1 MSRIDTQLLKQL
13 RKSKSMTQDAV
24 AKHLNIGRT
33 AYTKIENGVQEIDTD
48 ALAKLANLFSV
59 SIDYLLGIATEAAQP
74 IPQGVKIPV
83 LGRVVA
89 GIPIEAVTD
98 ILDYEEI
105 PAAMAA
111 SGEYFALRVQGDSMA
126 PRIKE
131 GDVVIVRRQEEVENG
146 EVAIVL
152 VNGNEATIKEVQ
164 FSQFGITLVA
174 WNPSVYTPHFYPMDE
189 VESLPLRILGKVVEL
204 RGKF

>member
-1 MSRIDTQLLKQL
+1 MYKIKEARKASKLTQRQVSEALNVTAATYSRYENNLIQPDPQTLLKI
-13 RKSKSMTQDAV
+13 SKI
-24 AKHLNIGRT
+24 LN
-33 AYTKIENGVQEIDTD
+33 V
-48 ALAKLANLFSV
+48 SV
-59 SIDYLLGIATEAAQP
+59 DYLLGAEPQQP
-74 IPQGVKIPV
+74 SSQGVKIPV

-131 GDVVIVRRQEEVENG
+131 GDVVIVRKQQEVENG

>member
-1 MSRIDTQLLKQL
+1 
-13 RKSKSMTQDAV
+13 
-24 AKHLNIGRT
+24 
-33 AYTKIENGVQEIDTD
+33 
-48 ALAKLANLFSV
+48 
-59 SIDYLLGIATEAAQP
+59 
-74 IPQGVKIPV
+74 
-83 LGRVVA
+83 
-89 GIPIEAVTD
+89 
-98 ILDYEEI
+98 
-105 PAAMAA
+105 
-111 SGEYFALRVQGDSMA
+111 MA

-131 GDVVIVRRQEEVENG
+131 GDVVIVRRQQEVENG

>member
-1 MSRIDTQLLKQL
+1 MSRIDTLLLKQL
-13 RKSKSMTQDAV
+13 RKSKSLTQDAV

-33 AYTKIENGVQEIDTD
+33 AYTKIENGVQEIDTET
-48 ALAKLANLFSV
+48 LAKLAGLFSV
-59 SIDYLLGIATEAAQP
+59 SIDYLLGFSGDSVQP
-74 IPQGVKIPV
+74 APRGVKIPV

-105 PAAMAA
+105 PASMAA
-111 SGEYFALRVQGDSMA
+111 NGEYFALRVQGDSMA
-126 PRIKE
+126 PRVKE
-131 GDVVIVRRQEEVENG
+131 GDVVIVRKQEIVENG
-146 EVAIVL
+146 DVAIVL

>member
-1 MSRIDTQLLKQL
+1 MSRIDTKLLKQL

-24 AKHLNIGRT
+24 AKQLNIGRT

-48 ALAKLANLFSV
+48 ALAKLAELFSV
-59 SIDYLLGIATEAAQP
+59 SIDYLLGADSVP
-74 IPQGVKIPV
+74 KPQGVKIPV

-89 GIPIEAVTD
+89 GIPIEAVTE
-98 ILDYEEI
+98 IIDYEEI
-105 PAAMAA
+105 PASMAA
-111 SGEYFALRVQGDSMA
+111 SGEYFALSVQGESMA

-131 GDVVIVRRQEEVENG
+131 GDVVIVRKQETVENG

-152 VNGNEATIKEVQ
+152 VNGNEATIKEVH

-189 VESLPLRILGKVVEL
+189 VESLPLRILGKVIEL

>member
-1 MSRIDTQLLKQL
+1 MSRIDTKLLKQL

-24 AKHLNIGRT
+24 AKQLNIGRT

-48 ALAKLANLFSV
+48 ALAKLAELFSV
-59 SIDYLLGIATEAAQP
+59 SIDYLLGADSVP
-74 IPQGVKIPV
+74 KPQGVKIPV

-89 GIPIEAVTD
+89 GIPIEAVTE
-98 ILDYEEI
+98 IIDYKEI
-105 PAAMAA
+105 PASMAA
-111 SGEYFALRVQGDSMA
+111 SGEYFALSVQGESMA

-131 GDVVIVRRQEEVENG
+131 GDVVIVRKQETVENG

-152 VNGNEATIKEVQ
+152 VNGNEATIKEVH

-189 VESLPLRILGKVVEL
+189 VESLPLRILGKVIEL

>member
-1 MSRIDTQLLKQL
+1 MYKIKEARKASKLTQRQVSEALNVTAATYSRYENNLIQPDPQTLLKI
-13 RKSKSMTQDAV
+13 SKI
-24 AKHLNIGRT
+24 LN
-33 AYTKIENGVQEIDTD
+33 V
-48 ALAKLANLFSV
+48 SV
-59 SIDYLLGIATEAAQP
+59 DYLLGVETQQP
-74 IPQGVKIPV
+74 SSQGVKIPV

-131 GDVVIVRRQEEVENG
+131 GDVVIVRRQQEVENG

>member
-1 MSRIDTQLLKQL
+1 MYKIKEARKASKLTQRQVSEALNVTAATYSRYENNLIQPDPQTLLKI
-13 RKSKSMTQDAV
+13 SKI
-24 AKHLNIGRT
+24 LN
-33 AYTKIENGVQEIDTD
+33 V
-48 ALAKLANLFSV
+48 SV
-59 SIDYLLGIATEAAQP
+59 DYLLGAEPQQP
-74 IPQGVKIPV
+74 SSQGVKIPV

-131 GDVVIVRRQEEVENG
+131 GDVVIVRRQQEVENG

-174 WNPSVYTPHFYPMDE
+174 WNPSVCTPHFYPMDE

>member
-1 MSRIDTQLLKQL
+1 MYKIKEARKASKLTQRQVSEALNVTAATYSRYENNLIQPDPQTLLKI
-13 RKSKSMTQDAV
+13 SKI
-24 AKHLNIGRT
+24 LN
-33 AYTKIENGVQEIDTD
+33 V
-48 ALAKLANLFSV
+48 SV
-59 SIDYLLGIATEAAQP
+59 DYLLGVETQQP
-74 IPQGVKIPV
+74 SSQGVKIPV

-164 FSQFGITLVA
+164 FGQFGITLVA

-189 VESLPLRILGKVVEL
+189 VASLPLRILGKVVEL

>member
-1 MSRIDTQLLKQL
+1 MSRIDTKLLKQL

-24 AKHLNIGRT
+24 AKQLNIGRT

-48 ALAKLANLFSV
+48 ALAKLAELFAV
-59 SIDYLLGIATEAAQP
+59 SIDYLLGADSVSK
-74 IPQGVKIPV
+74 PQGVKIPV

-89 GIPIEAVTD
+89 GIPIEAVTE
-98 ILDYEEI
+98 IIDYEEI
-105 PAAMAA
+105 PASMAA
-111 SGEYFALRVQGDSMA
+111 SGEYFALRVQGESMS

-131 GDVVIVRRQEEVENG
+131 GDVVIVRKQETVENG

-152 VNGNEATIKEVQ
+152 VNGNEATIKEVY
-164 FSQFGITLVA
+164 FSQFGVTLVA

-189 VESLPLRILGKVVEL
+189 VESLPLRILGKVIEL

>member
-1 MSRIDTQLLKQL
+1 MYKIKEARKASKLTQRQVSEALNVTAATYSRYENNLIQPDPQTLLKI
-13 RKSKSMTQDAV
+13 SKI
-24 AKHLNIGRT
+24 LN
-33 AYTKIENGVQEIDTD
+33 V
-48 ALAKLANLFSV
+48 SV
-59 SIDYLLGIATEAAQP
+59 DYLLGAEPQQP
-74 IPQGVKIPV
+74 SSQGVKIPV

-131 GDVVIVRRQEEVENG
+131 GDVVIVRRQQEVENG

-174 WNPSVYTPHFYPMDE
+174 WNPSVYTPHFYPMGE

>member
-131 GDVVIVRRQEEVENG
+131 GDVVIVRRQQEVENG

>member
-1 MSRIDTQLLKQL
+1 MYKIKEARKASKLTQRQVSEALNVTAATYSRYENNLIQPDPQTLLKI
-13 RKSKSMTQDAV
+13 SKI
-24 AKHLNIGRT
+24 LN
-33 AYTKIENGVQEIDTD
+33 V
-48 ALAKLANLFSV
+48 SV
-59 SIDYLLGIATEAAQP
+59 DYLLGAEPQQP
-74 IPQGVKIPV
+74 SSQGVKIPV

-89 GIPIEAVTD
+89 EIPIEAVTD

-131 GDVVIVRRQEEVENG
+131 GDVVIVRRQQEVENG

>member
-1 MSRIDTQLLKQL
+1 MSRIDTKLLKQL

-24 AKHLNIGRT
+24 AKQLNIGRT

-48 ALAKLANLFSV
+48 ALAKLAELFSV
-59 SIDYLLGIATEAAQP
+59 SIDYLLGADSVP
-74 IPQGVKIPV
+74 KPQGVKIPV

-89 GIPIEAVTD
+89 GIPIEAVTE
-98 ILDYEEI
+98 IIDYEEI
-105 PAAMAA
+105 PASMAA
-111 SGEYFALRVQGDSMA
+111 SGEYFALSVQGESMA

-131 GDVVIVRRQEEVENG
+131 GDVVIVRKQETVENG

-152 VNGNEATIKEVQ
+152 VNGNEATIKEVH
-164 FSQFGITLVA
+164 FSQFGVTLVA
-174 WNPSVYTPHFYPMDE
+174 WNPSVYTPHFYPIDE
-189 VESLPLRILGKVVEL
+189 IESLPLRILGKVIEL

>member
-1 MSRIDTQLLKQL
+1 MSRIDTKLLKQL

-24 AKHLNIGRT
+24 AKQLNIGRT

-48 ALAKLANLFSV
+48 ALAKLAELFAV
-59 SIDYLLGIATEAAQP
+59 SIDYLLGADSVSK
-74 IPQGVKIPV
+74 PQGVKIPV

-89 GIPIEAVTD
+89 GIPIEAVTE
-98 ILDYEEI
+98 IIDYEEI
-105 PAAMAA
+105 PASMAA
-111 SGEYFALRVQGDSMA
+111 SGEYFALRVQGESMS

-131 GDVVIVRRQEEVENG
+131 GDVVIVRKQETVENG

-152 VNGNEATIKEVQ
+152 VNGNEATIKEVH
-164 FSQFGITLVA
+164 FSQFGVTLVA

-189 VESLPLRILGKVVEL
+189 VESLPLRILGKVIEL

>member
-1 MSRIDTQLLKQL
+1 MSRIDTKLLKQL

-24 AKHLNIGRT
+24 AKQLNIGRT

-48 ALAKLANLFSV
+48 ALAKLAELFAV
-59 SIDYLLGIATEAAQP
+59 SIDYLLGADSVSK
-74 IPQGVKIPV
+74 PQGVKIPV

-89 GIPIEAVTD
+89 GIPIEAVTE
-98 ILDYEEI
+98 IIDYEEI
-105 PAAMAA
+105 PASMAA
-111 SGEYFALRVQGDSMA
+111 SGEYFALRVQGESMS

-131 GDVVIVRRQEEVENG
+131 GDVVIVRKQETVENG

-152 VNGNEATIKEVQ
+152 VNGNEATIKEVH

-189 VESLPLRILGKVVEL
+189 VESLPLRILGKVIEL

>member
-1 MSRIDTQLLKQL
+1 MYKIKEARKASKLTQRQVSEALNVTAATYSRYENNLIQPDPQTLLKI
-13 RKSKSMTQDAV
+13 SKI
-24 AKHLNIGRT
+24 LN
-33 AYTKIENGVQEIDTD
+33 V
-48 ALAKLANLFSV
+48 SV
-59 SIDYLLGIATEAAQP
+59 DYLLGVETQQP
-74 IPQGVKIPV
+74 SSQGVKIPV

-174 WNPSVYTPHFYPMDE
+174 WNPSVYTPRFYPMDE
-189 VESLPLRILGKVVEL
+189 VASLPLRILGKVVEL

>member
-1 MSRIDTQLLKQL
+1 MYKIKEARKASKLTQRQVSEALNVTAATYSRYENNLIQPDPQTLLKI
-13 RKSKSMTQDAV
+13 SKI
-24 AKHLNIGRT
+24 LN
-33 AYTKIENGVQEIDTD
+33 V
-48 ALAKLANLFSV
+48 SV
-59 SIDYLLGIATEAAQP
+59 DYLLGAEPQQP
-74 IPQGVKIPV
+74 SSQGVKIPV

-131 GDVVIVRRQEEVENG
+131 GDIVIVRRQQEVENG

>member
-1 MSRIDTQLLKQL
+1 MYKIKEARKASKLTQRQVSEALNVTAATYSRYENNLIQPDPQTLLKI
-13 RKSKSMTQDAV
+13 SKI
-24 AKHLNIGRT
+24 LN
-33 AYTKIENGVQEIDTD
+33 V
-48 ALAKLANLFSV
+48 SV
-59 SIDYLLGIATEAAQP
+59 DYLLGAEPQQP
-74 IPQGVKIPV
+74 SSQGVKIPV

-131 GDVVIVRRQEEVENG
+131 GDVVIVRRQQEVENG

>member
-1 MSRIDTQLLKQL
+1 MRGDRLKYLREQKKLSQL
-13 RKSKSMTQDAV
+13 
-24 AKHLNIGRT
+24 
-33 AYTKIENGVQEIDTD
+33 E
-48 ALAKLANLFSV
+48 LAKLLGVDRTMIGKYELKNNQPRKDVLEKMVEIFNVEPS
-59 SIDYLLGIATEAAQP
+59 YLMGFDTVTDDKK
-74 IPQGVKIPV
+74 GVKIPV

-89 GIPIEAVTD
+89 GIPIEAVTE

-105 PAAMAA
+105 SEEMARN
-111 SGEYFALRVQGDSMA
+111 GEYFALKIKGDSMA

-131 GDVVIVRRQEEVENG
+131 GDVVIVRKQDTVENK

-164 FSQFGITLVA
+164 FSQFGLTLVG
-174 WNPSVYTPHFYPMDE
+174 WNMAEYQPHFYPIDE
-189 VESLPLRILGKVVEL
+189 VENRPVKIIGKVVEL